1 MKENRL
7 SQALI
12 RHVRTTGYGDIPA
25 AALAAQKQSLADML
39 AVMLAA
45 TGLDAVLDGDLD
57 EIIDALIAADQAEK
71 LRAGAEE

>member
-39 AVMLAA
+39 AVMHDP
-45 TGLDAVLDGDLD
+45 GP
-57 EIIDALIAADQAEK
+57 
-71 LRAGAEE
+71 